1 LAKTKANKE
10 KQYIYIV
17 QASLEPAK
25 CKIGITNN
33 LDRRLKE
40 YNNMTGKS
48 KDNIYKYLYTC
59 EVKNMAQVENDI
71 KEKYSTLREE
81 KSKEIYFY
89 NSVLFKH
96 YVAFI
101 KAHNMFIK
109 ETFSKTEP
117 KKQIVK
123 IVKKTTPTLEEREI
137 TRKDILQKAQKV
149 KNDEFYTRYED
160 IEKELSM
167 YNKSIWEN
175 KTVFCNC
182 DDAVDDDRKNT
193 SAFALYF
200 LHNFKELGLKKLI
213 CTHYAESQLDLFNQ
227 GSKGYVFTKDGFREF
242 REYPKGYT
250 GSFDDPLSLKILKE
264 DADIVCTN
272 PPFSRAAEYWRI
284 IINSGKKFLI
294 ISNFTNVVTP
304 AFIPYFKDNKV
315 WAGYNRVDWFLTP
328 KKQLTMASGHW
339 YTNLKIKNRPKY
351 KNMKIIPLK
360 DIPEKNRKYDDSKI
374 LLVDNN
380 YIPSDYKKPFAVS
393 AYPILSGVLEK
404 GYKLVKD
411 KEYYP
416 YIKGKKKFA
425 RVLIQKI

>member
-1 LAKTKANKE
+1 
-10 KQYIYIV
+10 
-17 QASLEPAK
+17 
-25 CKIGITNN
+25 
-33 LDRRLKE
+33 
-40 YNNMTGKS
+40 MTGKS
-48 KDNIYKYLYTC
+48 KETVYQYLLTC
-59 EVKNMAQVENDI
+59 EVKDMAAVENDLKNNFI
-71 KEKYSTLREE
+71 TLREE
-81 KSKEIYFY
+81 KSKEIYFFNAHWFNEY
-89 NSVLFKH
+89 AK
-96 YVAFI
+96 FI
-101 KAHNMFIK
+101 KAHTLFAKEIFIK
-109 ETFSKTEP
+109 TED

-123 IVKKTTPTLEEREI
+123 IVKKTTPSLEEREI

-167 YNKSIWEN
+167 YNKSVWKN

-182 DDAVDDDRKNT
+182 DDAVDDNEKNT

-200 LHNFKELGLKKLI
+200 LHKFNELELKKLI

-227 GSKGYVFTKDGFREF
+227 GSKGYVFTKDGFKEF

-272 PPFSRAAEYWRI
+272 PPFSRAAEYWKI
-284 IINSGKKFLI
+284 VIESEKKFLI

-339 YTNLKIKNRPKY
+339 YTNLTIKNRPKY

-360 DIPEKNRKYDDSKI
+360 DIPEKNKKYDDSKI

-380 YIPSDYKKPFAVS
+380 YIPSDYKKSFAVS

-404 GYKLVKD
+404 GYNLVQD

-416 YIKGKKKFA
+416 YINGKKKFA
-425 RVLIQKI
+425 RVLVQKI